1 MQMTTLSTQLS
12 WWDLSEGRCVLEIEP
27 PAAGHER
34 ALELEVLWG
43 DGEEQPTL
51 CTWRLS
57 QNGEALWLIDGAR
70 C

>member
-1 MQMTTLSTQLS
+1 MQMTTLSTQLT
-12 WWDLSEGRCVLEIEP
+12 WWDLSETRGVLEIEP
-27 PAAGHER
+27 PAAGHEL

-43 DGEEQPTL
+43 DGESERTY

-57 QNGEALWLIDGAR
+57 QDGQILWMLDGTQ